1 MRPQWIA
8 WIAIGIVALYVVF
21 TVIDRMQEGR
31 CRTGRGGLECTY
43 RKPVV
48 VIPDRP
54 GVVA

>member
-21 TVIDRMQEGR
+21 TVTDRMQEGR

-54 GVVA
+54 GVIA